1 MKVIHFHFGKDGGA
15 ERFFVNLAN
24 ALNERGIEQ
33 KFIIRPGRIWR
44 DDISDCGEVIEK
56 HYSRISLSQFWLR
69 RKVNRMLREFK
80 PDALLAWM
88 PRAARLIPAYPP
100 AIKIARLGDFPKKID
115 HFKNCDVIVGNVP
128 GIGERCRNLGWDKRV
143 EIVSNFP
150 RELSP
155 EPVSRQSMNT
165 PPDAFVIS
173 SAGRFV
179 HRKGMDMLIRS
190 VAKLD
195 NAWLWLVGDGRE
207 LDNLKTLA
215 QQVGLIDRLRFTGW
229 QPEPAPYL
237 AASDVF
243 CMPSRHEPLGNVVLE
258 AWKLGLPVVSTRSE
272 GPSWF
277 MRDGENG
284 LLVDIDDVE
293 AMAQAFRRLQNEKG
307 LSQQIIKGGTNSID
321 NEFSKKVI
329 TDQYINLFSGKTGLL
344 PL

>member
-33 KFIIRPGRIWR
+33 KFIIRPGRVWR
-44 DDISDCGEVIEK
+44 DEISDCGEIIEK
-56 HYSRISLSQFWLR
+56 HYRRVSLSQFWLQ
-69 RKVNRMLREFK
+69 RKVNQLLSDFE
-80 PDALLAWM
+80 PDALLSWM
-88 PRAARLIPAYPP
+88 PRASRLIPPYPQ

-115 HFKNCDVIVGNVP
+115 HFKNCDVIIGNVP

-143 EIVSNFP
+143 EILSNFP

-155 EPVSRQSMNT
+155 EPVSRKSMNT
-165 PPDAFVIS
+165 PDDAFVIS

-215 QQVGLIDRLRFTGW
+215 RQVGLNDRLRFTGW
-229 QPEPAPYL
+229 QSEPAPFL

-284 LLVDIDDVE
+284 LLVGIDDVD
-293 AMAQAFRRLQNEKG
+293 AMSQAFRRLRSEKG
-307 LSQQIIKGGTNSID
+307 LSDQIIKGGTSSID

-329 TDQYINLFSGKTGLL
+329 TDQYIDLFSGKTGLL

>member
-1 MKVIHFHFGKDGGA
+1 MKVVHFHFGKDGGA

-24 ALNERGIEQ
+24 ALHERGIEQ
-33 KFIIRPGRIWR
+33 KFVIRPNRVWR
-44 DDISDCGEVIEK
+44 NEISDCGEIIEK
-56 HYSRISLSQFWLR
+56 HYSRLSPSQFWLQ
-69 RKVNRMLREFK
+69 RKVNRLLREFE
-80 PDALLAWM
+80 PDALLSWM
-88 PRAARLIPAYPP
+88 PRASRLIPPYPP

-128 GIGERCRNLGWDKRV
+128 GIGERCRNLGWEKRV
-143 EIVSNFP
+143 EILSNFP
-150 RELSP
+150 RELAP
-155 EPVSRQSMNT
+155 EPVSRQAMNT
-165 PPDAFVIS
+165 PEDAFVIS

-190 VAKLD
+190 VARLD

-207 LDNLKTLA
+207 LESLKTLA
-215 QQVGLIDRLRFTGW
+215 KQTGLIDRLRFIGW
-229 QPEPAPYL
+229 QSEPAPFL

-293 AMAQAFRRLQNEKG
+293 AMADAFRRLQSEQG
-307 LSQQIIKGGTNSID
+307 LAQKVIRGGTSSIE